1 MYRLPL
7 IYGTK
12 VSPMKKTL
20 VALAASLALST
31 AFAQSSA
38 PAAASAPDAAAA
50 RGQAREAH
58 VEQRIADL
66 HSKLK
71 ITSAQE
77 DQWNKFADVM
87 RDNGHTIGELYR
99 QRIALG
105 SNTSAVDD
113 MKQYAQITQ
122 AQADGTKR
130 LVDAFEPLY
139 ASLSPEQKKLA
150 DVNFHQNARRGE
162 HKGRRAPRAKVTP
175 DSIAPDA
182 ASATKP

>member
-1 MYRLPL
+1 
-7 IYGTK
+7 
-12 VSPMKKTL
+12 MKKTL

-38 PAAASAPDAAAA
+38 PVAASTPGASAPESA
-50 RGQAREAH
+50 RGQAREAR

-99 QRIALG
+99 QRVALG
-105 SNTSAVDD
+105 TNTTAVDD

-122 AQADGTKR
+122 AQADGTKH

-150 DVNFHQNARRGE
+150 DASFHQTARRGE
-162 HKGRRAPRAKVTP
+162 HKGRKAPRGKATP